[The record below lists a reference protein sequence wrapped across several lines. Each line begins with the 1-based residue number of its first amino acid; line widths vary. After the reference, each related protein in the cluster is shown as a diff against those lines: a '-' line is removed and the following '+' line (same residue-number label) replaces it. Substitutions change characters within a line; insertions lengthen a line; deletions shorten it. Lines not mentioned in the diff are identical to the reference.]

1 MWYEVY
7 CSPTFEKEFKELHK
21 YVTEE
26 LKSLVGWQS
35 VKRDI
40 YSAATSEGGPEKY
53 ESSRKI
59 RNFDSIK
66 RMTVDKYTVFYQVN
80 YDKKEI
86 YLLHLLYGITKYI
99 HLL

>member
-1 MWYEVY
+1 MWYDVFG
-7 CSPTFEKEFKELHK
+7 SPTFEKELKELYK
-21 YVTEE
+21 YVTED

-35 VKRDI
+35 VKRHI

-86 YLLHLLYGITKYI
+86 YLLHILYGKTKYI

>member
-40 YSAATSEGGPEKY
+40 YYCISTQIITIKGY
-53 ESSRKI
+53 FVKI
-59 RNFDSIK
+59 HSI
-66 RMTVDKYTVFYQVN
+66 D
-80 YDKKEI
+80 I
-86 YLLHLLYGITKYI
+86 L
-99 HLL
+99 